1 VEKSRYSAIRGFEK
15 RKTICFFPIKNLIVF
30 ILSVLFL
37 AYLLF
42 PGQQL
47 LGTLLSMDNLSQVE
61 YRYTMLIMPDYPGLS
76 INPELL
82 QKNPDQAV
90 KQLAKIPGGFAKDY
104 STKDIWLSYIA
115 LRTLTLSTDL
125 PDKVKAEGKAGMK
138 EYFKYFEKAANLNSQ
153 QLKVL
158 ARDSLAIESSDWAM
172 IFYDRIVKVY
182 PDQSALFYGEMVK
195 AATWD
200 KQCVK
205 SADMA
210 LLAKQKASTIEDKRY
225 FFFLAIRSLFQ
236 CDQYDLGMKFAQEN
250 LQDLTEDVTT
260 YQLLIEYAI
269 KAGDPKLANQFLLK
283 LLELQGF
290 SKKQQ

>member
-1 VEKSRYSAIRGFEK
+1 MDKSRYSAISGFEK
-15 RKTICFFPIKNLIVF
+15 RKLTPFFPIKYLIVF
-30 ILSVLFL
+30 ITSVLFL

-61 YRYTMLIMPDYPGLS
+61 YRYTMLIMPDYPGLT

-82 QKNPDQAV
+82 EKNPNEAV
-90 KQLAKIPGGFAKDY
+90 KRLKAIPERFTKEY
-104 STKDIWLSYIA
+104 SSKEIWLSYIA
-115 LRTLTLSTDL
+115 LRTLTLSSDL
-125 PDKVKAEGKAGMK
+125 PDKVKVEGKAGIK
-138 EYFKYFEKAANLNSQ
+138 EYFKYFEKVPDLNSQ
-153 QLKVL
+153 QLKIL
-158 ARDSLAIESSDWAM
+158 ARDALAIESSDWAM
-172 IFYDRIVKVY
+172 VFYDRIVKVY

-200 KQCVK
+200 NQCVK

-210 LLAKQKASTIEDKRY
+210 LIAKQKANSTEDKRY

-236 CDQYDLGMKFAQEN
+236 CDQYALGMKLAQEN
-250 LQDLTEDVTT
+250 LQDLSEDVTT